1 LSTLG
6 KAKAVRSID
15 AERQKCIKDL
25 KYLCT
30 NYLDMKVLES
40 EFSTQTLGFLDS
52 TRDAKRVLLM
62 APRFSYKTL
71 GVKARIIQEF
81 LRNPDATIGY
91 VHHTLDKAIQV
102 IDEVAEILN
111 RNNRLRG
118 IFPRMMTPFN
128 SKTAGKANT
137 KWAWEGQILIPGRLQ
152 IGNQQPS
159 VRAFSTGQDMT
170 GQHFTLLIGD
180 DIISKDT
187 MEEMGGVEAIDRWWT
202 STAIPIIGATGRA
215 LLVGTRWTYDDLYA
229 EAMLSDYWKVM
240 HRGIL
245 ETDGAPDPNGEPI
258 PLKLLTDP
266 DDVDS
271 DVIDLT
277 MEHIIKYRE
286 EMKGDFAAQMLNLP
300 EPLGGRAWLAGTHEH
315 RVRFEDI
322 QDWVR
327 QVIVLV
333 DPAPKGANENHDY
346 WANSVVAYYE
356 EPKSPGILK
365 RALIDGSFS
374 QDWTVDDGMIDV
386 LRLLKKWDGFGT
398 SIVGLEEGLGA
409 ARNAQ
414 FFCNRL
420 KEICRGKH
428 RVMPIPFKLTQ
439 QKDSKNRRFADLASL
454 AGSGWFVVADSCSP
468 TFANLFFKQCRSHP
482 DQYDGHDDLR
492 DSVSYLNDSAL
503 DEHIPKASIPTRRR
517 LIGKWNPFEQNRD
530 EDASPRRSRYYNL

>member
-1 LSTLG
+1 MSTLG
-6 KAKAVRSID
+6 RVKEARSID
-15 AERQKCIKDL
+15 AERQKCISDL
-25 KYLCT
+25 QYLCVE
-30 NYLDMKVLES
+30 YLGMKVLES
-40 EFSTQTLGFLDS
+40 QFSTETLSFLDS
-52 TRDAKRVLLM
+52 TRDGKRVLLM

-102 IDEVAEILN
+102 VDEVAEILS
-111 RNNRLRG
+111 RNNKLRS
-118 IFPRMMTPFN
+118 IFPRVLTPAN
-128 SKTAGKANT
+128 SKTSGKGGA

-152 IGNQQPS
+152 LGNQQPS

-187 MEEMGGVEAIDRWWT
+187 MEEMGGVEAVDRWWT

-229 EAMLSDYWKVM
+229 EAMMSQHWSVM

-245 ETDGAPDPNGEPI
+245 ETDGKPDPLGEPI
-258 PLKLLTDP
+258 KLKVLQDP
-266 DDVDS
+266 DDINS
-271 DVIDLT
+271 SILDLT
-277 MEHIIKYRE
+277 MEHVIKYRD

-315 RVRFEDI
+315 RAKLENI

-327 QVIVLV
+327 QVVVLV

-346 WANSVVAYYE
+346 WANSVVAFYE
-356 EPKSPGILK
+356 DPKSPGILK
-365 RALIDGSFS
+365 RALIDGNFS
-374 QDWTVDDGMIDV
+374 QDWTLDDGMIDV
-386 LRLLKKWDGFGT
+386 LRLLNKWSPFG
-398 SIVGLEEGLGA
+398 SCIVGIEEGLGA

-428 RVMPIPFKLTQ
+428 RVQAIPFKLTQ

-454 AGSGWFVVADSCSP
+454 AGSGWFVVADSVP
-468 TFANLFFKQCRSHP
+468 NHFVNLFFNQCRSHP

-492 DSVSYLNDSAL
+492 DCVSYLNDSAL
-503 DEHIPKASIPTRRR
+503 DEHTPKASIPAKRR
-517 LIGKWNPFEQNRD
+517 LLDKWDPFSRSSDEEQ
-530 EDASPRRSRYYNL
+530 APRRSKYFNL